1 MTHSQTH
8 TGVRQDIRRFT
19 DIPNV
24 GPAIARDF
32 AALGLERPQQLAG
45 EDPYRLYETLC
56 TLTGRR
62 HDPCV
67 IDVFI
72 AAVRYMQGGPAR
84 KWWEFTAERKRHLH
98 RHPPA
103 AQT

>member
-1 MTHSQTH
+1 M
-8 TGVRQDIRRFT
+8 RQDVKRFT

-32 AALGLERPQQLAG
+32 AILGLDRPQELADK
-45 EDPYRLYETLC
+45 DPYQLYGELC
-56 TLTGRR
+56 AVTGKR

-84 KWWEFTAERKRHLH
+84 KWWAFTAERKRHLH

-103 AQT
+103 TQA